1 MSEHEVLV
9 VEIET
14 VVKHPGA
21 DALEIIKVKGYD
33 YSIIS
38 KIGEFKVGDL
48 GIFVEP
54 DYMVPTARSEFAFL
68 QKGTKEKQRITC
80 RRLRG
85 VWSEGLLIKAQS
97 HHKVG
102 DDVMEEYGITRWEP
116 PPVKNA
122 WGAEGAALKSGL
134 QTKEPSIPG
143 ISRIPKYDLENIR
156 KYGKL
161 ISEEDVVFYTCKLH
175 GSSARYVFW
184 DGEMH
189 CGSRTTWKKKT
200 EGEKISFVHPLTGE
214 LIEKDAPECSWWEA
228 LKFNPW
234 IEEWCKANPGI
245 IIYGELFGG
254 NVQGDKFHYGIKKG
268 EYGVRI
274 FDVLKNNQ
282 WVPFGELVSSKEY
295 EGLKTVPVLYHG
307 KHNPQLLETLAEES
321 ETSLEGCGKDH
332 IREGIVIK
340 TEVEKTDYKIGR
352 VALKYVSRNYLMR
365 S

>member
-33 YSIIS
+33 YSIVS

-54 DYMVPTARSEFAFL
+54 DYMVPTARPEFAFL

-85 VWSEGLLIKAQS
+85 VWSEGLLIKTQS

-134 QTKEPSIPG
+134 QTKEPNISG

-161 ISEEDVVFYTCKLH
+161 ISEEDVVFYSTKIHGCLFEDTKLET
-175 GSSARYVFW
+175 S
-184 DGEMH
+184 
-189 CGSRTTWKKKT
+189 
-200 EGEKISFVHPLTGE
+200 EGEKTIAEIVNNKLELLIKSFNHETNEIEYRKAIDWMSSFDKNDNDWFEIELVDGKKIKLTGNHKVFLPKCNSYKE
-214 LIEKDAPECSWWEA
+214 
-228 LKFNPW
+228 
-234 IEEWCKANPGI
+234 
-245 IIYGELFGG
+245 
-254 NVQGDKFHYGIKKG
+254 
-268 EYGVRI
+268 VR
-274 FDVLKNNQ
+274 FLTTEDE
-282 WVPFGELVSSKEY
+282 FLVE
-295 EGLKTVPVLYHG
+295 
-307 KHNPQLLETLAEES
+307 
-321 ETSLEGCGKDH
+321 D
-332 IREGIVIK
+332 
-340 TEVEKTDYKIGR
+340 
-352 VALKYVSRNYLMR
+352 
-365 S
+365 

>member
-1 MSEHEVLV
+1 MSLHEVLV

-54 DYMVPTARSEFAFL
+54 DYMVPTARPEFAFL

-85 VWSEGLLIKAQS
+85 VWSEGLLIKAQP

-102 DDVMEEYGITRWEP
+102 DNVMEEYGITRWEP

-143 ISRIPKYDLENIR
+143 VLRIPNYDLENYK
-156 KYGKL
+156 KYRDL
-161 ISEEDVVFYTCKLH
+161 LEE
-175 GSSARYVFW
+175 
-184 DGEMH
+184 GEM
-189 CGSRTTWKKKT
+189 
-200 EGEKISFVHPLTGE
+200 V
-214 LIEKDAPECSWWEA
+214 
-228 LKFNPW
+228 
-234 IEEWCKANPGI
+234 
-245 IIYGELFGG
+245 Y
-254 NVQGDKFHYGIKKG
+254 
-268 EYGVRI
+268 
-274 FDVLKNNQ
+274 
-282 WVPFGELVSSKEY
+282 
-295 EGLKTVPVLYHG
+295 
-307 KHNPQLLETLAEES
+307 
-321 ETSLEGCGKDH
+321 
-332 IREGIVIK
+332 
-340 TEVEKTDYKIGR
+340 
-352 VALKYVSRNYLMR
+352 
-365 S
+365 